1 MSIDF
6 NSLLQGQLSED
17 LIEQFSQQLGG
28 VEKEKTATA
37 ATAIVSTL
45 TAALARNASKPE
57 GAEALANALERDHDG
72 SILDNIMGFIGG
84 NQEPEPAQSKA
95 LDGMGILS
103 HLLGDKQNTAVSMIS
118 QLSGLGGEQT
128 NSLMSMLAPVVM
140 GALGRQKRQQGLDVG
155 GLVSLLSGGVSQ
167 SKSQNPMLNMA
178 MSFLDSDGD
187 GSIMDDIGGM
197 GVNLLKGFFGKK

>member
-6 NSLLQGQLSED
+6 NSLLQGQLSDD

-72 SILDNIMGFIGG
+72 SVLDNIMDFIGG

-95 LDGMGILS
+95 LDGMGILN
-103 HLLGDKQNTAVSMIS
+103 HLLGNKQNTAVSMIS

-167 SKSQNPMLNMA
+167 TKSQNPMLNMA

>member
-6 NSLLQGQLSED
+6 NSLLQGQLSDD

-72 SILDNIMGFIGG
+72 SVLDNIMDFIGG
-84 NQEPEPAQSKA
+84 HKEPEPAQSKA
-95 LDGMGILS
+95 LDGMGILN
-103 HLLGDKQNTAVSMIS
+103 HLLGNKQNTAVSMIS